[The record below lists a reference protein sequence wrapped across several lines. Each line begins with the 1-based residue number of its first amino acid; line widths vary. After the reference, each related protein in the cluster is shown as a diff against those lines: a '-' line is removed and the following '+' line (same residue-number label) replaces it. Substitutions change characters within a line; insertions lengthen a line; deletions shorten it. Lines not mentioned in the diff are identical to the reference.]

1 MLNPDFGD
9 HSEFGSVVQNL
20 GDVMLPYE
28 EALEVREALMG
39 YIVSQYPLSDPAVMK
54 EFQSFLRDPE
64 KGLSRGPFVAASL
77 PFKATDPAE
86 TAALSDY
93 LAVRPK
99 FTPYNH
105 QMQAFKR
112 LATWDYLKNTPR
124 IPEPVIMT
132 TGTGSGKT
140 ESFLFPVLD
149 YCLRMNQG
157 QGKSK
162 TGSKVAGNDN
172 SAGQSCRKPGVK
184 VIIMYP
190 MNALATDQAKR
201 LAQEISRL
209 PLGSDGKP
217 LVTAGLLIGQPQP
230 EKTPQKGSPGGKSA
244 PRQVSRKRLR
254 LPTAMGPDHI
264 IEDRETIIREAPD
277 IILTNFKMLDRALM
291 LEEFHNLW
299 TGNIPDPEEVR
310 SGREFHSCLRFI
322 VLDEIHTYDGAQ
334 GSDVANLLRRLRL
347 KLRLEPGELCPVG
360 TSATIGGSSIAEY
373 ASKIFGENIT
383 DDAVIGETRLSLNEF
398 LREGKE
404 IAGGLPDIAQVM
416 REDLSLRA
424 VQDLSA
430 SGIVFPEE
438 IYLDRVSRVWFPAYE
453 KEFPLPLE
461 DLSESIAA
469 KRKEKARQNP
479 AATKDPSGAEAQSQL
494 SLTDRLDISRDI
506 VSRRI
511 FRGRCLRGLQN
522 QKAFRDII
530 SAVTLGNIP
539 DKALLSYVENDAEFE
554 KLFNDFTA
562 SGSLTGTLS
571 LAEEDSG
578 SPAEDKSPAENGIT
592 ARAREEA
599 ATRIL
604 RQLLDLISGSDA
616 EDSTADFQKPF
627 LYIRITMWARELT
640 SLARVI
646 DRNPAFVFTKQ
657 SRRPELNALALP
669 MWSCRKCGGSG
680 WVALL
685 NQIGRSYEHSLS
697 AIGQA
702 FMRDSP
708 DIRLLAPRN
717 DPEDAELRAR
727 LPDAGEQQSDTSYR
741 MPVISGEALKKRG
754 LMRKIRL
761 SPDNLDI
768 EDDTGTG
775 SLSDSVTDIEERLRQ
790 VPAYEYRFVEVKN
803 GQSAKFREVCPFCL
817 ASSSISLTGGHVSYL
832 SSVAM
837 NAVMSSETS
846 GQKADERRLL
856 VFSNAVQ
863 NAAFLAGVYEDRS
876 FRFAFRH
883 AMTEYFRYWKGKNSA
898 DLKSSGITLRDY
910 VSGFVS
916 YFTDKLGHGDPLSRD
931 FIAFFRPSQ
940 EMMYFR
946 YEDYWHNADS
956 SGETAGDKANQET
969 SAVSDSKRQEFL
981 TAFQN
986 RMIWECVN
994 EFAEASDDGRSLM
1007 VTGTLAAGF
1016 DPEKLRKAQELVR
1029 NYLNNSAGYDFAK
1042 ISPEKLSIN
1051 PGDTPETVHEK
1062 EERLYGF
1069 ISSFLHCLRERGAI
1083 ETPYTGGYR
1092 GKALHELSWFS
1103 LKPAGDF
1110 RELTPV
1116 FNVFNIPRLTGVM
1129 SEDSKGRDAKDAFKI
1144 VENIKI
1150 SDTGRSRYFEMF
1162 ARAFLDRAVTFAD
1175 EEGIVRK
1182 FYEKLFQALE
1192 ESGLL
1197 MRLNPDAAG
1206 RDIGDLYYIPLDAVR
1221 ISDELV
1227 SLECPACG
1235 HRFQALRNAPGRDYH
1250 ICPVMIQHSF
1260 QMLER
1265 DPLRDHC
1272 LDCHQEPEFG
1282 QDQGNR
1288 YYRDLYSTRSSPRI
1302 TAREHTG
1309 ILTRSLREETEQAFR
1324 KGSRGEIVNVLSATA
1339 TLEMGIDIGDLN
1351 TLILAGL
1358 PENTASYLQR
1368 TGRAGRKEGNSL
1380 VLNFARA
1387 GSRYDL
1393 YYFDRPLD
1401 LMQGRVT
1408 TPGCFLESFDIIR
1421 RHFLAYCFDSALTD
1435 SFVTGNKTVCIR
1447 NTVFKESAIP
1457 EFVDAIEKYVAARRE
1472 DLLSRFA
1479 SAYQPFEKRDIPG
1492 IPGTLREIFGE
1503 EGAKSQKAE
1512 DDKDASW
1519 KDADR
1524 RQELFQELER
1534 FVKSGEIF
1542 QNLRGEFIRLADIIR
1557 DLYEQ
1562 RSSYHEILDQIP
1574 EADKH
1579 GRREYRE
1586 RLRMVNIRLNKLLND
1601 QRPLE
1606 FMVDQG
1612 QLPNYAFPE
1621 KGVSFTGQIMDF
1633 SGPADENNDKSEKD
1647 DKSGKNKKKSAQSAR
1662 LRSEIVELTEPANVA
1677 LTALAPDNTFYSN
1690 GHRFVV
1696 MGADP
1701 ASLGN
1706 RGAPGTAGRTES
1718 VRSSSPSK
1726 NSGSGLVRYYYCG
1739 KCDGLFM
1746 EVNKQYC
1753 PKCGSSGLKQH
1764 FFMQMPAM
1772 LSEMTRKT
1780 ASLLNNAREER
1791 DFSSYITQNH
1801 FSFESRKGPAY
1812 VIREIPFAVEFCDKV
1827 KITAVNYGND
1837 RESDR
1842 ESPTVNGRKVKK
1854 HGFVVCTSC
1863 GKITS
1868 LRDYYEQHRGDAH
1881 ESSLR
1886 YSREQS
1892 RSQVKPEDPHFRF
1905 CRYQKLTSLS
1915 DEIPGT
1921 GQRLFAET
1929 WLMREFST
1937 EALRILLPSYHNLSS
1952 GNGNSGTEK
1961 GEMIRAVLRQGIK
1974 SYYGGSPDH
1983 LDFVFYNEYNPRTAN
1998 FDEYLVIYDRVP
2010 GGTGYLKKL
2019 MEKSGDQ
2026 ENRLVFQDVFQAGYQ
2041 AISACPCRS
2050 DGCYN
2055 CVNFYGQDRNQ
2066 LKKSRTVKYV
2076 ESLLK
2081 QTESVMQGFQECH
2094 DDLASLRQGEE
2105 PDESMLEGEFL
2116 ELLEKYAGR
2125 CEDTFR
2131 ALDDEDGSGWLWQG
2145 SRTEDLPDRKKR
2157 MLKFAYRIIP
2167 EADICSQEARR
2178 IPYTVPD
2185 YLFELR
2191 SYEEWLYEESGP
2203 GKMVQKYDARND
2215 GRDDDAENS
2224 FAPAKILLY
2233 LDGYRYHGCSISGEE
2248 PRFFR
2253 DLEIR
2258 EELRRGNTGRKNQY
2272 ITWTLT
2278 WDDIVKYQKN
2288 EETGEYSELI
2298 GSSDSIYDDYSK
2310 GEGNLPK
2317 TISAMLKEYLAAAR
2331 ELKKSHPLFSRDKV
2345 SSAKESGGKDALN
2358 QLIFILLHPHPDYL
2372 RKVFFGFTA
2381 AALIDNP
2388 RDAVLADSLLNLPF
2402 TENYKDL
2409 SEAKATLVR
2418 EMKAGKKDAVMYL
2431 AGRDPFELPGR
2442 ASLEKSGKI
2451 PRIYFSLDNKSELRG
2466 SVHFRMSR
2474 PGYQVTADGTESP
2487 DLDKQEWQHF
2497 WHAYNLL
2504 ALLPHYAEIT
2514 RQEDLIRMPR
2524 DLQAPVQAAPASSG
2538 SVPEQTFGKV
2548 SDVPEMAEKPDEVG
2562 YEEELK
2568 DLKLPE
2574 GFERKTKVFS
2584 EKELR
2589 IYPGISEAMKLLGG
2603 SGLLGA
2609 DFSYGDD
2616 CYDGDDNFAAFIS
2629 DPLKLA
2635 VEPGEDC
2642 DLYFVKKGYLIVLGN
2657 DDAAG
2662 YERVKEAGGKAV
2674 FSKDFRLSDIP
2685 GCQKQ

>member
-1 MLNPDFGD
+1 
-9 HSEFGSVVQNL
+9 
-20 GDVMLPYE
+20 MLPYE

-54 EFQSFLRDPE
+54 EFQSFLQDPE
-64 KGLSRGPFVAASL
+64 KGIFRGPFVSASL

-86 TAALSDY
+86 TEALSDY

-99 FTPYNH
+99 FTPFTH
-105 QMQAFKR
+105 QMRAFKR
-112 LATWDYLKNTPR
+112 LATWDYLRNIPR

-157 QGKSK
+157 QGN
-162 TGSKVAGNDN
+162 SKVESNNN
-172 SAGQSCRKPGVK
+172 SAGQSYRKPGVK

-201 LAQEISRL
+201 LAQEIARL

-230 EKTPQKGSPGGKSA
+230 EKNGKKGSLGGKSA
-244 PRQVSRKRLR
+244 SRQVSREHLR
-254 LPTAMGPDHI
+254 LPTTMGEDHI

-299 TGNIPDPEEVR
+299 TGNIPDPDEVQP
-310 SGREFHSCLRFI
+310 GQKFHPCLRFI

-347 KLRLEPGELCPVG
+347 KLRLTSEELCPVG

-373 ASKIFGENIT
+373 ASKIFGGDIT
-383 DDAVIGETRLSLNEF
+383 DEAVIKETRLSLNEF
-398 LREGKE
+398 LREGNE
-404 IAGGLPDIAQVM
+404 ISGGLPDIAQVM
-416 REDLSLRA
+416 REDLSLKA

-430 SGIVFPEE
+430 SGIIFAEE
-438 IYLDRVSRVWFPAYE
+438 ICLDRISRVWFPAYD
-453 KEFPLPLE
+453 KEFPIPLE
-461 DLSESIAA
+461 KLPESIAA
-469 KRKEKARQNP
+469 ERNQK
-479 AATKDPSGAEAQSQL
+479 AQSNQENPLSEESPGLL

-511 FRGRCLRGLQN
+511 FRGRCVRGLQK

-539 DKALLSYVENDAEFE
+539 DTALLSYVENDPEFE
-554 KLFNDFTA
+554 KLFNDFKA
-562 SGSLTGTLS
+562 SGSFAGKLS
-571 LAEEDSG
+571 LAAEDS
-578 SPAEDKSPAENGIT
+578 SAEDSHTAENGVT
-592 ARAREEA
+592 ARIRKEA
-599 ATRIL
+599 AKRIL

-627 LYIRITMWARELT
+627 LYMRITMWVRELT
-640 SLARVI
+640 SLARVVA
-646 DRNPAFVFTKQ
+646 RNPSFVFTKQ
-657 SRRPELNALALP
+657 SRRPELNAAVLP

-685 NQIGRSYEHSLS
+685 NQRGDSYEHSFS
-697 AIGQA
+697 AVGQA
-702 FMRDSP
+702 FMGDNS
-708 DIRLLAPRN
+708 DLRLLVPRN
-717 DPEDAELRAR
+717 DPEDTRLRER
-727 LPDAGEQQSDTSYR
+727 IPDSGDLLPDTKYR
-741 MPVISGEALKKRG
+741 RPVIAGEALKKKG
-754 LMRKIRL
+754 TVKKIRL
-761 SPDNLDI
+761 SPEDLKIGDDSGAGSVLDSAI
-768 EDDTGTG
+768 EVADW
-775 SLSDSVTDIEERLRQ
+775 LKM
-790 VPAYEYRFVEVKN
+790 VPAYEYRFIS
-803 GQSAKFREVCPFCL
+803 QSKSGESVKFRQVCPFCL
-817 ASSSISLTGGHVSYL
+817 ASSSISLAGGHVSYL

-837 NAVMSSETS
+837 NAVMSSEAS
-846 GQKADERRLL
+846 GQKENDRRLL

-883 AMTEYFRYWKGKNSA
+883 AMTEYFRYWKGKTPA
-898 DLKSSGITLRDY
+898 ELQPSGISLRDY

-931 FIAFFRPSQ
+931 FISFFRPSQ

-946 YEDYWHNADS
+946 YEDYWHDAGI
-956 SGETAGDKANQET
+956 SGDKAGDKSGVADE
-969 SAVSDSKRQEFL
+969 SRRQEFL
-981 TAFQN
+981 TAFKN

-1007 VTGTLAAGF
+1007 VTGTLAADF
-1016 DPEKLRKAQELVR
+1016 DPAKLRKAQDLVR
-1029 NYLNNSAGYDFAK
+1029 KYLVNITGYDYAK
-1042 ISPEKLSIN
+1042 ISPDKLAIN
-1051 PGDTPETVHEK
+1051 PGDSPEAVHEK

-1069 ISSFLHCLRERGAI
+1069 ISSFLHSLRERGAI
-1083 ETPYTGGYR
+1083 ETPYTSCYR
-1092 GKALHELSWFS
+1092 GKALYDISWFS

-1116 FNVFNIPRLTGVM
+1116 FNIFNIPRLAAVM
-1129 SEDSKGRDAKDAFKI
+1129 SEDSKSRDAKDSYKI
-1144 VENIKI
+1144 VETIKI

-1162 ARAFLDRAVTFAD
+1162 SRAFLDREVTFAD

-1197 MRLNPDAAG
+1197 VRLNPDAAG
-1206 RDIGDLYYIPLDAVR
+1206 RDIGELYYIPLEAVH

-1227 SLECPACG
+1227 SLECPSCG
-1235 HRFQALRNAPGRDYH
+1235 HRSHTLRNAPGREYH

-1265 DPLRDHC
+1265 NPLRDHC
-1272 LDCHQEPEFG
+1272 LDSHQGPDSG
-1282 QDQGNR
+1282 HTWVNR

-1309 ILTRSLREETEQAFR
+1309 ILTRSLREDTEQAFR
-1324 KGSRGEIVNVLSATA
+1324 KGGRGESVNVLSATA

-1368 TGRAGRKEGNSL
+1368 TGRAGRKEGSSL

-1401 LMQGRVT
+1401 LMQGQVT

-1447 NTVFKESAIP
+1447 KTGFNGSSIP
-1457 EFVDAIEKYVAARRE
+1457 EFVDAIEKYVAAHRE

-1479 SAYQPFEKRDIPG
+1479 SVYQPSEKR
-1492 IPGTLREIFGE
+1492 EIQGMSGVFSSE
-1503 EGAKSQKAE
+1503 EGAESQEVE
-1512 DDKDASW
+1512 DVTDTSW

-1524 RQELFQELER
+1524 YQELFQELER

-1542 QNLRGEFIRLADIIR
+1542 QNLRGEFIRLAEIIR
-1557 DLYEQ
+1557 ELYEQ
-1562 RSSYHEILDQIP
+1562 RSSYHEILDAIP

-1579 GRREYRE
+1579 RRQEYRE
-1586 RLRMVNIRLNKLLND
+1586 RLRMVNIRLNRLLND

-1633 SGPADENNDKSEKD
+1633 TGPSDE
-1647 DKSGKNKKKSAQSAR
+1647 KNKKKTVKSKK

-1696 MGADP
+1696 MGVDP
-1701 ASLGN
+1701 AALGN
-1706 RGAPGTAGRTES
+1706 RGDPSATGRSES
-1718 VRSSSPSK
+1718 VRNLSAAK
-1726 NSGSGLVRYYYCG
+1726 ISGSGLIRYYYCG
-1739 KCDGLFM
+1739 KCDGLF
-1746 EVNKQYC
+1746 VDVKKQTC
-1753 PKCGSSGLKQH
+1753 PKCGSLGLKQH
-1764 FFMQMPAM
+1764 FFMKMPAM
-1772 LSEMTRKT
+1772 LSEMPRKN

-1791 DFSSYITQNH
+1791 DFDTYITQNH
-1801 FSFESRKGPAY
+1801 FSFENRKGPAY

-1827 KITAVNYGND
+1827 NITVVNYGNN

-1842 ESPTVNGRKVKK
+1842 ESPTVNGRKVRK

-1868 LRDYYEQHRGDAH
+1868 LRDYYEMHRGDFD
-1881 ESSLR
+1881 ESSQR
-1886 YSREQS
+1886 YEREQS
-1892 RSQVKPEDPHFRF
+1892 KSQVKPEDPHFRF
-1905 CRYQKLTSLS
+1905 CRYQKLTSLC

-1983 LDFVFYNEYNPRTAN
+1983 LDFEFYNEYNHRTAN

-2019 MEKSGDQ
+2019 MEKSDEA

-2041 AISACPCRS
+2041 AISACRCSS

-2066 LKKSRTVKYV
+2066 LKKARTLKYV

-2081 QTESVMQGFQECH
+2081 RTESAVQGFQEYH

-2105 PDESMLEGEFL
+2105 PDESMLEGDFIN
-2116 ELLEKYAGR
+2116 LLEDYAGG
-2125 CEDTFR
+2125 CGDTFS
-2131 ALDDEDGSGWLWQG
+2131 ALDDEDGSVWQWKG
-2145 SRTEDLPDRKKR
+2145 SRIEALPDRKKR
-2157 MLKFAYRIIP
+2157 GLNFEYRIISQ
-2167 EADICSQEARR
+2167 ADICTQEIRR
-2178 IPYTVPD
+2178 MPYTVPD

-2191 SYEEWLYEESGP
+2191 SYEVSCYEEDGSGII
-2203 GKMVQKYDARND
+2203 MQKYDV
-2215 GRDDDAENS
+2215 RDEDQNNTENS
-2224 FAPAKILLY
+2224 FVPAKILLY

-2258 EELRRGNTGRKNQY
+2258 EELRKGNSGRASQY

-2278 WDDIVKYQKN
+2278 WDDIAKYQKN
-2288 EETGEYSELI
+2288 EMSGDDRESI
-2298 GSSDSIYDDYSK
+2298 CSCDSIFEDYIR
-2310 GEGNLPK
+2310 GEENSVLQKAIGVR
-2317 TISAMLKEYLAAAR
+2317 LKEYVAAAR
-2331 ELKKSHPLFSRDKV
+2331 DLKEKRSSFSRSKDPF
-2345 SSAKESGGKDALN
+2345 GKDALN
-2358 QLIFILLHPHPDYL
+2358 QLLFILLHPNPDYL

-2381 AALIDNP
+2381 VALIPNP
-2388 RDAVLADSLLNLPF
+2388 RAAVLADSILNLPF
-2402 TENYKDL
+2402 TDNLNDV
-2409 SEAKATLVR
+2409 SEACATLMR
-2418 EMKAGKKDAVMYL
+2418 EMKAGKTGDIYL
-2431 AGRDPFELPGR
+2431 AGRDPFHDKG
-2442 ASLEKSGKI
+2442 GNI
-2451 PRIYFSLDNKSELRG
+2451 PRIYFSLSDKGELRG
-2466 SVHFRMSR
+2466 SVHFRIGL
-2474 PGYQVTADGTESP
+2474 PGFQNADGGNINQRSR
-2487 DLDKQEWQHF
+2487 DLDKQEWRNF

-2504 ALLPHYAEIT
+2504 ALLPRYAEIT
-2514 RQEDLIRMPR
+2514 RQEDLIWLPQ
-2524 DLQAPVQAAPASSG
+2524 DPQNAVQSAAAISD
-2538 SVPEQTFGKV
+2538 SVPEQV
-2548 SDVPEMAEKPDEVG
+2548 SGNASEAPDLSEKPGDIS
-2562 YEEELK
+2562 YEEALK
-2568 DLKLPE
+2568 DLKLPD
-2574 GFERKTKVFS
+2574 GFELKAREFS
-2584 EKELR
+2584 EKELGR
-2589 IYPGISEAMKLLGG
+2589 FYPEISEAMKLLGR

-2609 DFSYGDD
+2609 DFVFGED
-2616 CYDGDDNFAAFIS
+2616 CYDDDDHFAAFIS
-2629 DPLKLA
+2629 DPLKLV
-2635 VEPGEDC
+2635 VEPGEDD
-2642 DLYFVKKGYLIVLGN
+2642 DLYFAEKGYLVVLGN
-2657 DDAAG
+2657 GDVAE
-2662 YERVKEAGGKAV
+2662 YERIKEAGGRVV
-2674 FSKDFRLSDIP
+2674 FSKDFRLGDIP
-2685 GCQKQ
+2685 CCMEQE